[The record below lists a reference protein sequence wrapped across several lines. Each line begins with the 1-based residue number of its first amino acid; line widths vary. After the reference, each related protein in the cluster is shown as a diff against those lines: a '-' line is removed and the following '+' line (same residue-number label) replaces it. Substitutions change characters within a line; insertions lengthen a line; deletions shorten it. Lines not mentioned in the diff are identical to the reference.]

1 MHVNTA
7 LLADAPLAVRIHLAT
22 VIPAFFI
29 GGWLLLVSTKGAPPH
44 RWLGAFYLVLMT
56 TTAITTLFIRNIDPG
71 HFSFIHLF
79 IPLTLFGVVG
89 GVWRLRQ
96 GDIKGHRN
104 AMIALYVGALL
115 IAGGF
120 TFSPGRLMH
129 AVFFG

>member
-1 MHVNTA
+1 V
-7 LLADAPLAVRIHLAT
+7 V
-22 VIPAFFI
+22 PAFFI
-29 GGWLLLVSTKGAPPH
+29 GGWLLLVSTKGARPH
-44 RWLGAFYLVLMT
+44 RWLGVLYLSLMT
-56 TTAITTLFIRNIDPG
+56 ATAITTLFIRNIDPG
-71 HFSFIHLF
+71 HFSLIHLF

-129 AVFFG
+129 QVFFG